1 MEILKNMKAFLT
13 EKIRKNEEII
23 RTLQKDVEI
32 LKDLLRIEKQI
43 NKKTQTQLSNK
54 EKELEDMRRENLIKD

>member
-23 RTLQKDVEI
+23 KTLQKDVEI

-43 NKKTQTQLSNK
+43 NKKT
-54 EKELEDMRRENLIKD
+54 